1 MFDLK
6 NKTILVTGASGGI
19 GQAIAI
25 QCSEL
30 GASVIITGRDVDKLN
45 LTLKLLKGKNHNSIA
60 ADLKLESDIEK
71 LVDQCPEINGLVHA
85 AGIIYPLP
93 VKFIKEKHI
102 QEVFSINYNAAVLLS
117 SSILK
122 KSKLQKQSSVVFIS
136 SVSSKHPY
144 FGGSLYVSSKAALDA
159 FALSLALELSPHL
172 TRVNSLSPGLVKTK
186 ILEQTL
192 AASELSKA
200 ESYEK
205 NYPFGFGETEDISGI
220 TAFLLS
226 DRARWIT
233 GQNIVLDGGL
243 TLVGGA

>member
-19 GQAIAI
+19 GQAIAV

-30 GASVIITGRDVDKLN
+30 GASVIITGRDEDKLN
-45 LTLKLLKGKNHNSIA
+45 TTLKKLKGKNHICIA
-60 ADLKLESDIEK
+60 ADLKIEADIEK

-122 KSKLQKQSSVVFIS
+122 KSKLQKQSSIVFIS

-172 TRVNSLSPGLVKTK
+172 TRVNSLSPGLVKTN

-192 AASELSKA
+192 AASELDKA
-200 ESYEK
+200 QSYEK
-205 NYPFGFGETEDISGI
+205 NYPLGFGETEDVSGI

-226 DRARWIT
+226 DRAKWIT

-243 TLVGGA
+243 TLGGLQ